1 MVIEFW
7 LGISEPTVMF
17 LWVPSRE
24 NLTLEFAGFFD
35 RQDIELQIEPCVF
48 KNLAFNV
55 LYQTGKLGKLAGA
68 FNFKVLIK
76 AYRRARVFSF

>member
-24 NLTLEFAGFFD
+24 NLTLEFAGFFN
-35 RQDIELQIEPCVF
+35 RQDVKLQIEPCVF
-48 KNLAFNV
+48 KNQV
-55 LYQTGKLGKLAGA
+55 
-68 FNFKVLIK
+68 
-76 AYRRARVFSF
+76 S